1 MSRSVLVFLFKNFRT
16 PRAFSSSMCQNAG
29 MLRVVLTVA
38 FMSRQMLRAV
48 FKLLQNWLRMSR
60 VVLFSCVKTCGLS
73 TIALE
78 RYSEA
83 SSLFDGCFD
92 ESQNVLRIFVFF
104 IYTSRCLEQ
113 FRHFFYTSYKSPEA
127 FCYLILQASRCFE
140 LFRHR
145 GSNVPKSFE
154 TCVCFLK

>member
-1 MSRSVLVFLFKNFRT
+1 MRTLSANLLMSRSVLFFLFKNFRT
-16 PRAFSSSMCQNAG
+16 PRAFSSSLCQNAV

-104 IYTSRCLEQ
+104 YLHIKMSRAISSFLLHVLQISRGFLLSNSTSL
-113 FRHFFYTSYKSPEA
+113 
-127 FCYLILQASRCFE
+127 
-140 LFRHR
+140 
-145 GSNVPKSFE
+145 
-154 TCVCFLK
+154 